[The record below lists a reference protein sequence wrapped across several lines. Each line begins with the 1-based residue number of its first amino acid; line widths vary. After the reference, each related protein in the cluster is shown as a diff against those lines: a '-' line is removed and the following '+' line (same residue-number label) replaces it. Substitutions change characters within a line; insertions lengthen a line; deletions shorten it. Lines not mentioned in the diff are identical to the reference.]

1 MIFFNLM
8 STQTNSNDIIATIEQ
23 QYPQTCAEFKRIQAE
38 HYATFCKK
46 QFDYGPG
53 NISLGSAL
61 TTTEEKKAS
70 ISAIVVRLNDKMQR
84 LINLV
89 LKKNTLEGSANEP
102 VFDAFLDISVYGIIA
117 EIVKRGMW
125 AK

>member
-1 MIFFNLM
+1 M
-8 STQTNSNDIIATIEQ
+8 STKTKEDIISIVEQ
-23 QYPQTCAEFKRIQAE
+23 QYPGTCAEFKRIQDE

-53 NISLGSAL
+53 NISLGSSL
-61 TTTEEKKAS
+61 STPEEKKAS

-117 EIVKRGMW
+117 EIVKRGLW

>member
-1 MIFFNLM
+1 MK
-8 STQTNSNDIIATIEQ
+8 TQNNIVAIIEQ
-23 QYPQTCAEFKRIQAE
+23 QYPETCAEFKRIQAE
-38 HYATFCKK
+38 HYTVFCKK

-53 NISLGSAL
+53 NISLGSSL
-61 TTTEEKKAS
+61 NTTEEKKAS
-70 ISAIVVRLNDKMQR
+70 ISAIVVRLNDKLQR

-89 LKKNTLEGSANEP
+89 LRKNSFDSANEP

-117 EIVKRGMW
+117 EIVNRGKW

>member
-1 MIFFNLM
+1 MNNPN
-8 STQTNSNDIIATIEQ
+8 TTDIIAIIEK
-23 QYPQTCAEFKRIQAE
+23 QYPDTCKEFQDIQKE
-38 HYATFCKK
+38 HYETFCKK

-53 NISLGSAL
+53 NISLGSSL
-61 TTTEEKKAS
+61 ESFDERKAS

-89 LKKNTLEGSANEP
+89 LRKGLTDSANEP
-102 VFDAFLDISVYGIIA
+102 VFDSFLDISVYGIIA
-117 EIVKRGMW
+117 EIVKRGKW

>member
-1 MIFFNLM
+1 M
-8 STQTNSNDIIATIEQ
+8 TQDEIIKLVEQ
-23 QYPQTCAEFKRIQAE
+23 QFPETCKEFRSIQEE
-38 HYATFCKK
+38 HYLTFCKK

-61 TTTEEKKAS
+61 ATPEEKKAS
-70 ISAIVVRLNDKMQR
+70 ISAIVVRLNDKIQR

-89 LKKNTLEGSANEP
+89 LRKGWAKSANES
-102 VFDAFLDISVYGIIA
+102 VSDSFLDAAVYGIIA
-117 EIVKRGMW
+117 EIVIRGKW

>member
-1 MIFFNLM
+1 M
-8 STQTNSNDIIATIEQ
+8 SNKEIINAIEL
-23 QYPQTCAEFKRIQAE
+23 QYPETCEEFRKIQQE
-38 HYATFCKK
+38 HYSVFCKK

-61 TTTEEKKAS
+61 STPEEKRAS
-70 ISAIVVRLNDKMQR
+70 ISAIVVRLNDKIQR

-89 LKKNTLEGSANEP
+89 LKKGITKSANES
-102 VFDAFLDISVYGIIA
+102 VVDSFLDIAVYGIIA
-117 EIVKRGMW
+117 EIVNRGKW

>member
-1 MIFFNLM
+1 M
-8 STQTNSNDIIATIEQ
+8 SIEEIIQTIET
-23 QYPQTCAEFKRIQAE
+23 QYPETCAEFKKIQAD

-53 NISLGSAL
+53 NISLGSSL
-61 TTTEEKKAS
+61 NTQEERKAS
-70 ISAIVVRLNDKMQR
+70 ISAIVVRLNDKLQR

-89 LKKNTLEGSANEP
+89 LRKNSLESANES
-102 VFDAFLDISVYGIIA
+102 VFDAFLDAAVYSMIA
-117 EIVKRGMW
+117 EIVHRGKW

>member
-1 MIFFNLM
+1 M
-8 STQTNSNDIIATIEQ
+8 SIDEIVKTIEK
-23 QYPQTCAEFKRIQAE
+23 QYPETCAEFKKIQAE
-38 HYATFCKK
+38 HYQTFCKK

-53 NISLGSAL
+53 NISLGSSL
-61 TTTEEKKAS
+61 TSPEERKAS

-89 LKKNTLEGSANEP
+89 LRKGITEAVNES
-102 VFDAFLDISVYGIIA
+102 VFDAFLDASVYSIIA
-117 EIVKRGMW
+117 EIVNRGKW